1 MVPSVEAKTEVKKA
15 LEQIEKSHKV
25 IMNNF
30 IKYNFSIRMM
40 DYALVQLQYR
50 VKSFIERR

>member
-25 IMNNF
+25 IINNF